1 MAVDRF
7 DPPRLGLK
15 VIAILGAALA
25 TAAAV
30 GTVDLSS
37 SHFDPSLLDGIK
49 HKVKQQNLTGCCA

>member
-1 MAVDRF
+1 M
-7 DPPRLGLK
+7 
-15 VIAILGAALA
+15 GAALA

-49 HKVKQQNLTGCCA
+49 HKVKQLNLVGCCA